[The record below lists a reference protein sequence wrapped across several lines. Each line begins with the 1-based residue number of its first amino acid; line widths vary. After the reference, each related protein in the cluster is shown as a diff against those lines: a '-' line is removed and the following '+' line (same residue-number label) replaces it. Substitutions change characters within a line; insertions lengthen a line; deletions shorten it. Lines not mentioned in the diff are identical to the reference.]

1 MILCVTGP
9 MAAGKNAVC
18 RILEERG
25 FIALDA
31 DKQVHGAIEKAAPEI
46 IKTFSNEAK
55 AQNITLTDENG
66 RINHREL
73 GRLLFTSKELLSK
86 QESIV
91 YPVIIEET
99 KRFIQKQQELKSDAD
114 IILNA
119 TVLYK
124 TPELLNLCK
133 YIIYVDAP
141 KITRIVR
148 SLKRDRMPLRQI
160 LGRFASQKNLFSEY
174 KKTGVP
180 IIKITN
186 AGSEKKLKSA
196 IESLSILQ

>member
-1 MILCVTGP
+1 

-66 RINHREL
+66 RINRREL

-160 LGRFASQKNLFSEY
+160 LSRFASQKNLFSEY

-196 IESLSILQ
+196 IKSLSILQ

>member
-31 DKQVHGAIEKAAPEI
+31 DRQVHGAIEKAAPEI
-46 IKTFSNEAK
+46 IKTFSKEAN
-55 AQNITLTDENG
+55 AQNITLTDKNE
-66 RINHREL
+66 RINRREL
-73 GRLLFTSKELLSK
+73 GRLLFNRPDLLSK

-99 KRFIQKQQELKSDAD
+99 KNFIQKQQELKSDAD

-148 SLKRDRMPLRQI
+148 ALKRDRMPLRQI
-160 LGRFASQKNLFSEY
+160 LSRFATQKGLFSEY

-196 IESLSILQ
+196 IKSLSILQ

>member
-1 MILCVTGP
+1 

-31 DKQVHGAIEKAAPEI
+31 DRQVHGAIEKAAPEI
-46 IKTFSNEAK
+46 IKTFSKEAN
-55 AQNITLTDENG
+55 AQNITLTDKNE
-66 RINHREL
+66 RINRREL
-73 GRLLFTSKELLSK
+73 GRLLFTSKDLLAK
-86 QESIV
+86 QERIV

-99 KRFIQKQQELKSDAD
+99 KRFIQKQQEQKKEAD

-124 TPELLNLCK
+124 TPELLRLCK

-148 SLKRDRMPLRQI
+148 ALKRDRMPLRQI
-160 LGRFASQKNLFSEY
+160 LSRFATQKGLFSEY

-196 IESLSILQ
+196 ITSLSILQ

>member
-31 DKQVHGAIEKAAPEI
+31 DRQVHGAIEKAAPEI

-66 RINHREL
+66 RINRREL

-86 QESIV
+86 QERIV

-99 KRFIQKQQELKSDAD
+99 KRFIQKQQEQKKEAD

-124 TPELLNLCK
+124 TPELLRLCK

-148 SLKRDRMPLRQI
+148 ALKRDRMPLRQI
-160 LGRFASQKNLFSEY
+160 LSRFATQKGLFSEY

>member
-31 DKQVHGAIEKAAPEI
+31 DRQVHGAIEKAAPEI
-46 IKTFSNEAK
+46 IKTFSKEAN

-66 RINHREL
+66 RINRREL

-124 TPELLNLCK
+124 TPELLRLCK

-148 SLKRDRMPLRQI
+148 ALKRDRMPLRQI
-160 LGRFASQKNLFSEY
+160 LSRFATQKGLFSEY

>member
-66 RINHREL
+66 RINRREL

-99 KRFIQKQQELKSDAD
+99 KNFIQKQQELKSDAD

-124 TPELLNLCK
+124 TPELLRLCK

-148 SLKRDRMPLRQI
+148 ALKRDRMPLRQI
-160 LGRFASQKNLFSEY
+160 LSRFATQKGLFSEY

-196 IESLSILQ
+196 IKSLSILQ

>member
-1 MILCVTGP
+1 

-31 DKQVHGAIEKAAPEI
+31 DRQVHGAIEKAAPEI
-46 IKTFSNEAK
+46 IKTFSKEAN
-55 AQNITLTDENG
+55 AQNITLTDKNE
-66 RINHREL
+66 RINRREL
-73 GRLLFTSKELLSK
+73 GRLLFTSKDLLAK
-86 QESIV
+86 QERIV

-99 KRFIQKQQELKSDAD
+99 KRFIQKQQEQKKEAD

-124 TPELLNLCK
+124 TPELLRLCK

-148 SLKRDRMPLRQI
+148 ALKRDRMPLRQI
-160 LGRFASQKNLFSEY
+160 LSRFATQKRLFSEY

>member
-31 DKQVHGAIEKAAPEI
+31 DRQVHGAIEKAAPEI

-66 RINHREL
+66 RINRREL

-99 KRFIQKQQELKSDAD
+99 KNFIQKQQELKSDVD

-148 SLKRDRMPLRQI
+148 ALKRDRMPLRQI
-160 LGRFASQKNLFSEY
+160 LSRFASQKNLFSEY

>member
-31 DKQVHGAIEKAAPEI
+31 DRQVHGAIEKAAPEI
-46 IKTFSNEAK
+46 IKTFSKEAN
-55 AQNITLTDENG
+55 AQNITLTDKNG
-66 RINHREL
+66 RINRREL
-73 GRLLFTSKELLSK
+73 GRLLFNRPNLLAK

-91 YPVIIEET
+91 YPAIIEET
-99 KRFIQKQQELKSDAD
+99 KSFIQKQQELKSDAD

-148 SLKRDRMPLRQI
+148 ALKRDRMPLRQI
-160 LGRFASQKNLFSEY
+160 LSRFATQKRLFSEY

>member
-1 MILCVTGP
+1 

-31 DKQVHGAIEKAAPEI
+31 DRQVHGAIEKAAPEI
-46 IKTFSNEAK
+46 IKTFSKEAN
-55 AQNITLTDENG
+55 AQNITLTDKNE
-66 RINHREL
+66 RINRREL
-73 GRLLFTSKELLSK
+73 GRLLFTSKDLLAK
-86 QESIV
+86 QERIV

-99 KRFIQKQQELKSDAD
+99 KRFIQKQQEQKKEAD

-124 TPELLNLCK
+124 TPELLRLCK

-141 KITRIVR
+141 KIMRIVR
-148 SLKRDRMPLRQI
+148 ALKRDRMPLRQI
-160 LGRFASQKNLFSEY
+160 LSRFATQKGLFSEY

-186 AGSEKKLKSA
+186 AGSEKKLETS

>member
-66 RINHREL
+66 RINRREL
-73 GRLLFTSKELLSK
+73 GRLLFNRPELLAK

-99 KRFIQKQQELKSDAD
+99 KSFIQKQQELKSDAD

-124 TPELLNLCK
+124 TPELLRLCK

-148 SLKRDRMPLRQI
+148 ALKRDRMPLRQI
-160 LGRFASQKNLFSEY
+160 LSRFATQKGLFSEY

-196 IESLSILQ
+196 IKSLSILQ

>member
-1 MILCVTGP
+1 

-31 DKQVHGAIEKAAPEI
+31 DRQVHGAIEKAAPEI
-46 IKTFSNEAK
+46 IKTFSKEAN
-55 AQNITLTDENG
+55 AQNITLTDKNE
-66 RINHREL
+66 RINRREL
-73 GRLLFTSKELLSK
+73 GRLLFTSKDLLAK
-86 QESIV
+86 QERIV

-99 KRFIQKQQELKSDAD
+99 KRFIQKQQEQKKEAD

-124 TPELLNLCK
+124 TPELLRLCK

-148 SLKRDRMPLRQI
+148 ALKRDRMPLRQI
-160 LGRFASQKNLFSEY
+160 LSRFASQKNLFSEY

-196 IESLSILQ
+196 IKSL

>member
-1 MILCVTGP
+1 

-66 RINHREL
+66 RINRREL

-99 KRFIQKQQELKSDAD
+99 KNFIQKQQELKSDVD

-148 SLKRDRMPLRQI
+148 ALKRDRMPLRQI
-160 LGRFASQKNLFSEY
+160 LSRFSTQKGLFSEY

-196 IESLSILQ
+196 IKSLSILQ

>member
-31 DKQVHGAIEKAAPEI
+31 DRQVHGAIEKAAPEI
-46 IKTFSNEAK
+46 IKTFSKEAN
-55 AQNITLTDENG
+55 AQNITLTDKNE
-66 RINHREL
+66 RINRREL
-73 GRLLFTSKELLSK
+73 GRLLFTSKDLLAK
-86 QESIV
+86 QERIV

-99 KRFIQKQQELKSDAD
+99 KRFIQKQQEQKKEAD

-124 TPELLNLCK
+124 TPELLRLCK

-148 SLKRDRMPLRQI
+148 ALKRDRMPLRQI
-160 LGRFASQKNLFSEY
+160 LSRFATQKNLFSEY

-196 IESLSILQ
+196 IKSLSILQ

>member
-1 MILCVTGP
+1 

-55 AQNITLTDENG
+55 AQNITLTDKNG
-66 RINHREL
+66 RINRREL

-99 KRFIQKQQELKSDAD
+99 KSFIQKQQELKSDAD

-141 KITRIVR
+141 KITRIARV
-148 SLKRDRMPLRQI
+148 LKRDRMPLRQI
-160 LGRFASQKNLFSEY
+160 LSRFASQKNLFSEY

>member
-1 MILCVTGP
+1 

-31 DKQVHGAIEKAAPEI
+31 DRQVHGAIEKAAPEI
-46 IKTFSNEAK
+46 IKTFSKEAN

-66 RINHREL
+66 RINRREL
-73 GRLLFTSKELLSK
+73 GRLLFTSKDLLSK

-99 KRFIQKQQELKSDAD
+99 KRFIQKQQEQKKEAD

-124 TPELLNLCK
+124 TPELLRLCK

-148 SLKRDRMPLRQI
+148 ALKRDRMPLRQI
-160 LGRFASQKNLFSEY
+160 LSRFATQKGLFSEY

>member
-9 MAAGKNAVC
+9 MAAGKNSVC

-31 DKQVHGAIEKAAPEI
+31 DRQVHGAIEKAAPEI
-46 IKTFSNEAK
+46 IKTFSKEAN
-55 AQNITLTDENG
+55 AQNITLTDKNE
-66 RINHREL
+66 RINRREL
-73 GRLLFTSKELLSK
+73 GRLLFTSKDLLAK
-86 QESIV
+86 QERIV

-99 KRFIQKQQELKSDAD
+99 KRFIQKQQEQKKEAD

-124 TPELLNLCK
+124 TPELLRLCK

-148 SLKRDRMPLRQI
+148 ALKRDRMPLRQI
-160 LGRFASQKNLFSEY
+160 LSRFATQKGLFSEY

-196 IESLSILQ
+196 IKSLSILQ

>member
-1 MILCVTGP
+1 

-46 IKTFSNEAK
+46 IKTFSKEAN
-55 AQNITLTDENG
+55 AQNITLTDKNE
-66 RINHREL
+66 RINRREL
-73 GRLLFTSKELLSK
+73 GRLLFTSKDLLAK
-86 QESIV
+86 QERIV

-148 SLKRDRMPLRQI
+148 ALKRDRMPLRQI
-160 LGRFASQKNLFSEY
+160 LSRFATQKGLFSEY

-196 IESLSILQ
+196 IKSLSILQ

>member
-9 MAAGKNAVC
+9 MSAGKNAVC

-31 DKQVHGAIEKAAPEI
+31 DRQVHDAIEKAAPEI
-46 IKTFSNEAK
+46 IKTFSKEAN
-55 AQNITLTDENG
+55 AQNITLTDKNE
-66 RINHREL
+66 RINRREL
-73 GRLLFTSKELLSK
+73 GRLLFTSKDLLAK
-86 QESIV
+86 QERIV

-99 KRFIQKQQELKSDAD
+99 KRFIQKQQEQKKEAD

-124 TPELLNLCK
+124 TPELLRLCK

-148 SLKRDRMPLRQI
+148 ALKRDRMPLRQI
-160 LGRFASQKNLFSEY
+160 LSRFATQKGLFSEY

-196 IESLSILQ
+196 IKSLSILQ

>member
-31 DKQVHGAIEKAAPEI
+31 DRQVHGAIEKAAPEI
-46 IKTFSNEAK
+46 IKTFSKEAN
-55 AQNITLTDENG
+55 AQNITLTDKNE
-66 RINHREL
+66 RINRREL
-73 GRLLFTSKELLSK
+73 GRLLFTSKDLLAK
-86 QESIV
+86 QERIV

-99 KRFIQKQQELKSDAD
+99 KLFIQKQQEQKKEAD

-124 TPELLNLCK
+124 TPELLRLCK

-148 SLKRDRMPLRQI
+148 ALKRDRMPLRQI
-160 LGRFASQKNLFSEY
+160 LSRFATQKGLFSEY

-196 IESLSILQ
+196 IKSLSILQ

>member
-18 RILEERG
+18 NILEKRG

-31 DKQVHGAIEKAAPEI
+31 DRQVHGAIEKAAPEI

-55 AQNITLTDENG
+55 AKNITLTDKNG
-66 RINHREL
+66 RINRREL

-148 SLKRDRMPLRQI
+148 ALKRDRMPLRQI
-160 LGRFASQKNLFSEY
+160 LSRFASQKNLFSEY

-196 IESLSILQ
+196 IKSLSILQ

>member
-1 MILCVTGP
+1 

-31 DKQVHGAIEKAAPEI
+31 DRQVHGAIEKAAPEI
-46 IKTFSNEAK
+46 IKTFSKEAN
-55 AQNITLTDENG
+55 AQNITLTDKNE
-66 RINHREL
+66 RINRREL
-73 GRLLFTSKELLSK
+73 GRLLFTSKDLLAK
-86 QESIV
+86 QERIV

-99 KRFIQKQQELKSDAD
+99 KRFIQKQQDQKKEAD

-124 TPELLNLCK
+124 TPELLRLCK

-148 SLKRDRMPLRQI
+148 ALKRDRMPLRQI
-160 LGRFASQKNLFSEY
+160 LSRFATQKGLFSEY

-196 IESLSILQ
+196 IKSLSILQ

>member
-31 DKQVHGAIEKAAPEI
+31 DRQVHGAIEKAAPEI

-66 RINHREL
+66 RINRREL

-99 KRFIQKQQELKSDAD
+99 KRFIQKQQELKSDVD

-148 SLKRDRMPLRQI
+148 ALKRDRMPLRQI
-160 LGRFASQKNLFSEY
+160 LSRFATQKGLFSEY

-196 IESLSILQ
+196 IKSLSILQ

>member
-31 DKQVHGAIEKAAPEI
+31 DRQVHGAIEKAAPEI

-66 RINHREL
+66 RINRREL
-73 GRLLFTSKELLSK
+73 GRLLFTSKDLLAK
-86 QESIV
+86 QERIV

-99 KRFIQKQQELKSDAD
+99 KRFIQKQQEQKKEAD

-124 TPELLNLCK
+124 TPELLRLCK

-141 KITRIVR
+141 RITRIVR
-148 SLKRDRMPLRQI
+148 ALKRDRMPLRQI
-160 LGRFASQKNLFSEY
+160 LSRFATQKGLFSEY

-196 IESLSILQ
+196 IKSLSILQ

>member
-66 RINHREL
+66 RINRREL
-73 GRLLFTSKELLSK
+73 GRLLFTSKDLLAK
-86 QESIV
+86 QERIV

-99 KRFIQKQQELKSDAD
+99 KRFIQKQQEQKKEAD

-124 TPELLNLCK
+124 TPELLRLCK

-148 SLKRDRMPLRQI
+148 ALKRDRMPLRQI
-160 LGRFASQKNLFSEY
+160 LSRFASQKNLFSEY

-196 IESLSILQ
+196 IKSLSILQ

>member
-25 FIALDA
+25 FIVLDA
-31 DKQVHGAIEKAAPEI
+31 DRQVHGAIEKAAPEI
-46 IKTFSNEAK
+46 IKTFSKEAN
-55 AQNITLTDENG
+55 AQNITLTDKNE
-66 RINHREL
+66 RINRREL
-73 GRLLFTSKELLSK
+73 GRLLFTSKDLLAK
-86 QESIV
+86 QERIV

-99 KRFIQKQQELKSDAD
+99 KRFIQKQQEQKKEAD

-124 TPELLNLCK
+124 TPELLRLCK

-148 SLKRDRMPLRQI
+148 ALKRDRMPLRQI
-160 LGRFASQKNLFSEY
+160 LSRFATQKGLFSEY

-196 IESLSILQ
+196 IKSLSILQ

>member
-1 MILCVTGP
+1 

-55 AQNITLTDENG
+55 AQNITLTDKNG
-66 RINHREL
+66 RINRREL

-141 KITRIVR
+141 KITRIARV
-148 SLKRDRMPLRQI
+148 LKRDRMPLRQI
-160 LGRFASQKNLFSEY
+160 LSRFASQKNLFSEY

>member
-1 MILCVTGP
+1 

-31 DKQVHGAIEKAAPEI
+31 DRQVHGAIEKAAPEI

-66 RINHREL
+66 RINRREL

-148 SLKRDRMPLRQI
+148 ALKRDRMPLRQI
-160 LGRFASQKNLFSEY
+160 LSRFASQKNLFSEY

-196 IESLSILQ
+196 IKSLSILQ

>member
-31 DKQVHGAIEKAAPEI
+31 DRQVHGAIEKAAPEI
-46 IKTFSNEAK
+46 IKTFSKEAN
-55 AQNITLTDENG
+55 AQNITLTDKNE
-66 RINHREL
+66 RINRREL
-73 GRLLFTSKELLSK
+73 GRLLFNRPDLLAK

-99 KRFIQKQQELKSDAD
+99 KRFIQKQQEQKKEAD

-124 TPELLNLCK
+124 TPELLRLCK

-148 SLKRDRMPLRQI
+148 ALKRDRMPLRQI
-160 LGRFASQKNLFSEY
+160 LSRFATQKGLFSEY

-196 IESLSILQ
+196 IKSLSILQ

>member
-1 MILCVTGP
+1 

-31 DKQVHGAIEKAAPEI
+31 DRQVHGAIEKAAPEI
-46 IKTFSNEAK
+46 IKTFSKEAN

-66 RINHREL
+66 RINRREL

-99 KRFIQKQQELKSDAD
+99 KRFIQKQQEQKKEAD

-124 TPELLNLCK
+124 TPELLRLCK

-148 SLKRDRMPLRQI
+148 ALKRDRMPLRQI
-160 LGRFASQKNLFSEY
+160 LSRFATQKGLFSEY

-196 IESLSILQ
+196 IKSLSILQ

>member
-1 MILCVTGP
+1 

-31 DKQVHGAIEKAAPEI
+31 DRQVHGAIEKAAPEI
-46 IKTFSNEAK
+46 IKTFSKEAN
-55 AQNITLTDENG
+55 AQNITLADKNE
-66 RINHREL
+66 RINRREL
-73 GRLLFTSKELLSK
+73 GRLLFTSKDLLAK
-86 QESIV
+86 QERIV

-99 KRFIQKQQELKSDAD
+99 KRFIQKQQEQKKEAD

-124 TPELLNLCK
+124 TPELLRLCK

-148 SLKRDRMPLRQI
+148 ALKRDRMPLRQI
-160 LGRFASQKNLFSEY
+160 LSRFATQKGLFSEY

-196 IESLSILQ
+196 IKSLSILQ

>member
-1 MILCVTGP
+1 

-31 DKQVHGAIEKAAPEI
+31 DRQVHGAIEKAAPEI
-46 IKTFSNEAK
+46 IKTFSKEAN
-55 AQNITLTDENG
+55 AQNITLTDKNE
-66 RINHREL
+66 RINRREL
-73 GRLLFTSKELLSK
+73 GRLLFTSKDLLAK
-86 QESIV
+86 QERIV

-99 KRFIQKQQELKSDAD
+99 KRFIQKQQELKSEAD

-148 SLKRDRMPLRQI
+148 ALKRDRMPLRQI
-160 LGRFASQKNLFSEY
+160 LSRFATQKGLFSEY

-196 IESLSILQ
+196 IKSLSILQ

>member
-31 DKQVHGAIEKAAPEI
+31 DRQVHGAIEKAAPEI
-46 IKTFSNEAK
+46 IKTFSKEAK
-55 AQNITLTDENG
+55 AQNITLTDKNE
-66 RINHREL
+66 RINRREL
-73 GRLLFTSKELLSK
+73 GRLLFTSKDLLAK
-86 QESIV
+86 QERIV

-99 KRFIQKQQELKSDAD
+99 KRFIQKQQEQKKEAD

-124 TPELLNLCK
+124 TPELLRLCK

-148 SLKRDRMPLRQI
+148 ALKRDRMPLRQI
-160 LGRFASQKNLFSEY
+160 LSRFATQKGLFSEY

-196 IESLSILQ
+196 IKSLSILQ

>member
-1 MILCVTGP
+1 

-31 DKQVHGAIEKAAPEI
+31 DRQVHGAIEKAAPEI

-66 RINHREL
+66 RINRREL
-73 GRLLFTSKELLSK
+73 GRLLFNRPDLLAK

-99 KRFIQKQQELKSDAD
+99 KSFIQKQQELKSDAD

-141 KITRIVR
+141 KIMRIVR
-148 SLKRDRMPLRQI
+148 ALKRDRMPLRQI
-160 LGRFASQKNLFSEY
+160 LSRFATQKGLFSEY

-196 IESLSILQ
+196 IKSLSILQ

>member
-31 DKQVHGAIEKAAPEI
+31 DRQVHGAIEKAAPEI
-46 IKTFSNEAK
+46 IKTFSKEAN
-55 AQNITLTDENG
+55 AQNITLTDKNE
-66 RINHREL
+66 RINRREL
-73 GRLLFTSKELLSK
+73 GRLLFNRPDLLSK

-99 KRFIQKQQELKSDAD
+99 KNFIQKQQEQKKEAD

-124 TPELLNLCK
+124 TPELLRLCK

-148 SLKRDRMPLRQI
+148 ALKRDRMPLRQI
-160 LGRFASQKNLFSEY
+160 LSRFATQKGLFSEY

-196 IESLSILQ
+196 IKSLSILQ

>member
-1 MILCVTGP
+1 

-31 DKQVHGAIEKAAPEI
+31 DRQVHGAIEKAAPEI

-66 RINHREL
+66 RINRREL

-186 AGSEKKLKSA
+186 AGSEKKLETSIK
-196 IESLSILQ
+196 SLSILQ

>member
-31 DKQVHGAIEKAAPEI
+31 DRQVHGAIEKAAPEI

-66 RINHREL
+66 RINRREL

-99 KRFIQKQQELKSDAD
+99 KRFIQKQQEQKKEAD

-148 SLKRDRMPLRQI
+148 ALKRDRMPLRQI
-160 LGRFASQKNLFSEY
+160 LSRFATQKGLFSEY

>member
-1 MILCVTGP
+1 

-31 DKQVHGAIEKAAPEI
+31 DRQVHGAIEKAAPEI

-66 RINHREL
+66 RINRREL
-73 GRLLFTSKELLSK
+73 GRLLFTSKDLLAK
-86 QESIV
+86 QERIV

-99 KRFIQKQQELKSDAD
+99 KRFIQKQQEQKKEAD

-124 TPELLNLCK
+124 TPELLRLCK

-148 SLKRDRMPLRQI
+148 ALKRDRMPLRQI
-160 LGRFASQKNLFSEY
+160 LSRFATQKGLFSEY

-196 IESLSILQ
+196 IKSLSILQ

>member
-31 DKQVHGAIEKAAPEI
+31 DRQVHGAIEKAAPEI

-66 RINHREL
+66 RINRREL
-73 GRLLFTSKELLSK
+73 GRLLFTSKDLLAK

-99 KRFIQKQQELKSDAD
+99 KNFIQKQQELKSDVD

-148 SLKRDRMPLRQI
+148 ALKRDRMPLRQI
-160 LGRFASQKNLFSEY
+160 LSRFASQKNLFSEY

-196 IESLSILQ
+196 IKSLSILQ